1 MCAMC
6 VSKNCPTP
14 PAGPRR
20 DAAAAVCTVFARKL
34 QAGCWPL
41 SAERLVANIS
51 AAAGRGA
58 GVRQLCKYCG
68 GRGGGSTTTSPAR
81 CSGHHRMT
89 WGLLL
94 QWRQSKRT
102 TGVTN
107 FEKWVRDSSEAKTWS
122 RGHQLQADHLGW
134 AWQCRVWLL

>member
-1 MCAMC
+1 MCGAMC

-14 PAGPRR
+14 PAGRRR

-34 QAGCWPL
+34 QAGCCPL

-68 GRGGGSTTTSPAR
+68 GRGGAATPPHSRPEQDDLGTSAAVE
-81 CSGHHRMT
+81 T
-89 WGLLL
+89 
-94 QWRQSKRT
+94 
-102 TGVTN
+102 V
-107 FEKWVRDSSEAKTWS
+107 EKINRSN
-122 RGHQLQADHLGW
+122 
-134 AWQCRVWLL
+134 